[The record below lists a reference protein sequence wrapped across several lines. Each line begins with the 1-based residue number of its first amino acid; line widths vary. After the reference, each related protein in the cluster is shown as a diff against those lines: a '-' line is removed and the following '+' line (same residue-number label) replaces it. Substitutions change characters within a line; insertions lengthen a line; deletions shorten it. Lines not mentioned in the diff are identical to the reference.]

1 VGRNARAG
9 SIPAWGTKPL
19 TNVRGFFY
27 ARPKYRED
35 VLSKAKNGSPDESYF
50 FCYLVAIGIYI
61 NYESGKFNEKLFGT
75 S

>member
-1 VGRNARAG
+1 
-9 SIPAWGTKPL
+9 
-19 TNVRGFFY
+19 VRGFFY

-50 FCYLVAIGIYI
+50 FCYLVAIGIYK
-61 NYESGKFNEKLFGT
+61 NYESGKFNEKLFGF